1 MLALN
6 LWTWWV
12 VFVRV
17 GAALA
22 VMPVFSSS
30 QFPVRLRV
38 GLAAVV
44 SWFLATTLPAGA
56 ATLPAL
62 GSAGSIVLL
71 LATETAVGLL
81 LGFVGRMVF
90 YALDAAGSIL
100 STQMGLML
108 ASDINPF
115 SGGRSDAPGIV
126 LNYLAV
132 TLFLT
137 LDLHHVAL
145 AGLQR
150 TYAVLPVGGAG
161 LSEGVLLDVVK
172 LTSGIFGA
180 AVQIAAPVMAVSFL
194 VSIIFSLLGRAVQQM
209 NVFAESFAF
218 RTLSGLV
225 VFGLSLNLMA
235 QHIVNY
241 LNRMP
246 TDILRVAQ
254 LLGRG

>member
-1 MLALN
+1 MLALSV
-6 LWTWWV
+6 WTWWV

-22 VMPVFSSS
+22 VLPVFSSS
-30 QFPVRLRV
+30 QFPVRLRL
-38 GLAAVV
+38 GIAAVV
-44 SWFLATTLPAGA
+44 SWFIASAMPVTASALPA
-56 ATLPAL
+56 
-62 GSAGSIVLL
+62 AGSVGGVVLL

-81 LGFVGRMVF
+81 LGFVGRMLF

-115 SGGRSDAPGIV
+115 SGGRTDAPGIL

-161 LSEGVLLDVVK
+161 LSEDVLMDVVK
-172 LTSGIFGA
+172 LTGGIFTA
-180 AVQIAAPVMAVSFL
+180 AVQISAPVMAVSFL
-194 VSIIFSLLGRAVQQM
+194 VSVIFSLLGRAVQQM

-225 VFGLSLNLMA
+225 
-235 QHIVNY
+235 
-241 LNRMP
+241 
-246 TDILRVAQ
+246 
-254 LLGRG
+254 

>member
-1 MLALN
+1 MLALDV
-6 LWTWWV
+6 WMWWL

-22 VMPVFSSS
+22 VLPVFSSS
-30 QFPVRLRV
+30 QFPVRLRI
-38 GLAAVV
+38 GIAAAV
-44 SWFLATTLPAGA
+44 SWFIAGGLPAVAPVGEA
-56 ATLPAL
+56 ARVGLVGL
-62 GSAGSIVLL
+62 MVSEV
-71 LATETAVGLL
+71 AVGLL
-81 LGFVGRMVF
+81 LGFVGRMLF

-108 ASDINPF
+108 ATDINPF
-115 SGGRSDAPGIV
+115 GGGRTEAPGVV

-145 AGLQR
+145 AGLMR
-150 TYAVLPVGGAG
+150 TYAVLPMGGGG
-161 LSEGVLLDVVK
+161 LSEDVLFDVVK
-172 LTSGIFGA
+172 LSSGIFMA
-180 AVQIAAPVMAVSFL
+180 AVQISAPVMAVSFL
-194 VSIIFSLLGRAVQQM
+194 VSVIFSLLGRAVQQM

-241 LNRMP
+241 LNRLPADM
-246 TDILRVAQ
+246 LRLAQ
-254 LLGRG
+254 LLGRS